1 MHNICCICNSL
12 YVSRFCLKRQKSD
25 CVDSVD
31 GEKDEDL
38 TLLTFQNHKKPKNVQ
53 FFQSAYV
60 YGFFDN
66 NPKLRQAVAVVH

>member
-1 MHNICCICNSL
+1 MLRICNSL
-12 YVSRFCLKRQKSD
+12 YVSRFYLKRQKSD

-53 FFQSAYV
+53 FFSRLMWMVSSIVIQNC
-60 YGFFDN
+60 DI
-66 NPKLRQAVAVVH
+66 VAVVH